1 LVPSLAKPTPAACV
15 ARIDD
20 PSRTMLGERQYEQ
33 FTSAIARSNATF
45 KVVVNEVPIQQFYT
59 LPYDRWEGYS
69 AEREKLL
76 HFLHDNVRNVIFL
89 TTDTHA
95 NFVNDARFQT
105 LEAGGPVNSGIT
117 EVITGPVAT
126 RTFANEIDVVTKSPG
141 AGVLVSGL
149 FFKPAPPR
157 GVGMSCVAPNVYSYA
172 EVNVTSSTLSV
183 TNKDLHGHVVT
194 DVTGKSCA
202 PVVLH
207 ATGGPRR

>member
-1 LVPSLAKPTPAACV
+1 
-15 ARIDD
+15 
-20 PSRTMLGERQYEQ
+20 MLGDRQYSR
-33 FTSAIARSNATF
+33 FTAAIARSNATF
-45 KVVVNEVPIQQFYT
+45 KVIVNEVPIQQFYA

-105 LEAGGPVNSGIT
+105 LEAGGPVNSGII

-141 AGVLVSGL
+141 SGILISGL
-149 FFKPAPPR
+149 FFKPPPPR

-172 EVNVTSSTLSV
+172 EVSV
-183 TNKDLHGHVVT
+183 TASALTVTAKDANGRVVT
-194 DVTGKSCA
+194 DVMGQPCP
-202 PVVLH
+202 PVVLQ
-207 ATGGPRR
+207 AQAR